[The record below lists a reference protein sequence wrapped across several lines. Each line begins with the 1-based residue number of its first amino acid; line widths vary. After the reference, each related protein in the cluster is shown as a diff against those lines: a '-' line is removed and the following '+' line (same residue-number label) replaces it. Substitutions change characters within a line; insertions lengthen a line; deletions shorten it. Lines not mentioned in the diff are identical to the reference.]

1 MGFILLVEDEPGAVA
16 LMRRYMENSS
26 MEHKLAVFEKAA
38 EALFYAVKNKVDLFI
53 LDIQLL
59 DYRGTEL
66 ARQLRAPCRNIGL
79 RQFFLPRN
87 WQERSYLPTGKSN
100 ATISW

>member
-1 MGFILLVEDEPGAVA
+1 MGLILLVEDEPGAVA
-16 LMRRYMENSS
+16 IMRRYMENSS

-59 DYRGTEL
+59 DYRGTANSFYHGTGRRGVICL
-66 ARQLRAPCRNIGL
+66 PGNQMLRFP
-79 RQFFLPRN
+79 
-87 WQERSYLPTGKSN
+87 GK
-100 ATISW
+100 ALHGG

>member
-1 MGFILLVEDEPGAVA
+1 MGLILLVEDEPGAVA

-53 LDIQLL
+53 LDIQLWIT
-59 DYRGTEL
+59 GEPNW
-66 ARQLRAPCRNIGL
+66 QGSCVPCRNIGL